1 MGRTLEKGKAV
12 PLGEQLG
19 NADSAAYTTGVME
32 LEFDSQSFNSL
43 AMRFGVDWTPGVDNP
58 DPGVVDQILQ
68 DLVDYL
74 AAYPKAVSVSI
85 IKGWSVGQVMTPTE
99 EAE

>member
-1 MGRTLEKGKAV
+1 MQV

-19 NADSAAYTTGVME
+19 GADNAVYSTGAME
-32 LEFDSQSFNSL
+32 LEFDSQFFNSL
-43 AMRFGVDWTPGVDNP
+43 TMRFGVDWAPGVDNP
-58 DPGVVDQILQ
+58 QPGGVDQILQ

-85 IKGWSVGQVMTPTE
+85 TKSWSVGQVMTPTE